1 MASNFDSNPD
11 STEPS
16 TDILNPQPEPQQEHK
31 EGNDDN
37 DNNSQGNFFEENKS
51 LLTKVYNILK
61 LKFPNL
67 NISLS
72 ELITAAQK
80 YIDMYA
86 NNPGNGDGVIAEGD
100 EDTNAIV
107 RGFFEIYKTDW
118 EEFKNAVLNGGSFEE
133 KKPDES
139 FEKELYIDK
148 NISEFKKQDELRIKE
163 INKAVDYI
171 KKNESISNDNEIKQ
185 KLVEFCLND
194 KTATLDYIEYLLKV
208 FYDKWLLPDGSGNR
222 FPYVINNNARVTKDN
237 LSYVRSQDQR
247 SLGQGVAF
255 TNDNLPKH
263 FKSSEKSLDENN
275 NFIIASKYANR
286 IKTEKTEK
294 GTFYLVD
301 NSDYFISYIKKI
313 KAIKDIKKI
322 FNHKEDTNYKS
333 NDYDY
338 QLYKAGDC
346 DITQGKGA
354 IERLNALSQKLLNEY
369 NKLDNSSKAKLKES
383 FNLFYP
389 SEEYL
394 FKNYLHDFSLGVDCS
409 GYVSRALAFVMTN
422 LMIEKEEQEKTLG
435 ALVKGDGLRTNT
447 HFLEEDGA
455 KELFKCAEQKFSD
468 DLVKKI
474 QPGDFARNGDHIKI
488 ISEVN
493 TSSFTDHQSS
503 SASSRVG
510 VIETVTTSSNYNKN
524 YKKPYSF
531 MRPIVFNDDKKLIE
545 YFKNMLTAKGKE
557 SN

>member
-37 DNNSQGNFFEENKS
+37 DNNSQGNFFEDNKS

-107 RGFFEIYKTDW
+107 RGFFKIYKTDW

-383 FNLFYP
+383 FN
-389 SEEYL
+389 
-394 FKNYLHDFSLGVDCS
+394 
-409 GYVSRALAFVMTN
+409 R
-422 LMIEKEEQEKTLG
+422 
-435 ALVKGDGLRTNT
+435 
-447 HFLEEDGA
+447 
-455 KELFKCAEQKFSD
+455 
-468 DLVKKI
+468 
-474 QPGDFARNGDHIKI
+474 
-488 ISEVN
+488 
-493 TSSFTDHQSS
+493 
-503 SASSRVG
+503 
-510 VIETVTTSSNYNKN
+510 
-524 YKKPYSF
+524 
-531 MRPIVFNDDKKLIE
+531 
-545 YFKNMLTAKGKE
+545 
-557 SN
+557 

>member
-37 DNNSQGNFFEENKS
+37 DNNSQGNFFEDNKS

-107 RGFFEIYKTDW
+107 RGFFKIYKTDW

-557 SN
+557 PN

>member
-107 RGFFEIYKTDW
+107 RGFFKIYKTDW

>member
-107 RGFFEIYKTDW
+107 RGFFKIYKTDW

-294 GTFYLVD
+294 ETFYLVD
-301 NSDYFISYIKKI
+301 NSEYFISYIKKI

-503 SASSRVG
+503 SALSRVG

-557 SN
+557 PN